1 MSIPGTSPRRP
12 AAISRAEA
20 DQIAQRWVAAS
31 APAGAQLTAVVH
43 EFDLGYVVWGR
54 QPADQPPLFGAGRG
68 IIDRETGELSVWPS
82 LPVAMVIDEFTKR
95 RAARPPAPRTWDP
108 AAQARRDLVRVSTP
122 ARMTHLTVGDQVLIS
137 RSVQG
142 DDPPNHHGLVAA
154 FLSELPVEFRE
165 RGYERCSEAAALSD
179 ALYAEDVRRAAARQR
194 PITIDQARD
203 ELFRGANLVTYRVR
217 ERGDPVGGKS
227 GPPCVSCALLAR
239 HFGFEMRLPSE
250 WAEQSND

>member
-1 MSIPGTSPRRP
+1 MSSPGTSPRRP
-12 AAISRAEA
+12 AAISREEA

-31 APAGAQLTAVVH
+31 APAGTELTPVVH
-43 EFDLGYVVWGR
+43 EFDLGYLVWGR
-54 QPADQPPLFGAGRG
+54 QSADQPPLFGAGRG

-82 LPVAMVIDEFTKR
+82 LPVALVIEEFTRR
-95 RAARPPAPRTWDP
+95 RAASPPAPRTWDP
-108 AAQARRDLVRVSTP
+108 AAQARRDLVRVATP

-142 DDPPNHHGLVAA
+142 DDPPNHHALVSA
-154 FLSELPVEFRE
+154 FLSELAVELRE

-179 ALYAEDVRRAAARQR
+179 ALHAEDARRALAGQR
-194 PITIDQARD
+194 PITLDQARD
-203 ELFRGANLVTYRVR
+203 ELFRGASMVTYRVR

-227 GPPCVSCALLAR
+227 GPPCISCALLAR

-250 WAEQSND
+250 WAEHSDD